1 MIAGIES
8 ISGGTLTIDGKVCN
22 GLKPHDRG
30 ISMVFQSYALYPTM
44 TVYDNLAFGLRLAG
58 FDEDEIEVRVKEV
71 SEILGIQSYLARK
84 PKALSGGQQ
93 QRVALGRALIRH
105 AKVFLMDEPLSNL
118 DAIQRVNMRSE
129 IRRIHNTVGATTIY
143 VTHDQIEAMTMADR
157 IVVMKD
163 GYIQQ
168 IGTPKELYFKP
179 VNMFVAGFIGDPQ
192 MNFIYGKV
200 EGEKFIAKDGSVIE
214 LKGFNSKILENA
226 SKKEEVVIGFRPEC
240 CAVEKIKD
248 AKQFE
253 SAMNVEVSEMLG
265 DTLNI
270 YGYLGKNHMVVRTN
284 PFTKYTVGEDLKF
297 YVNYD
302 HVVFFDAKTE
312 YIINED

>member
-1 MIAGIES
+1 
-8 ISGGTLTIDGKVCN
+8 
-22 GLKPHDRG
+22 
-30 ISMVFQSYALYPTM
+30 
-44 TVYDNLAFGLRLAG
+44 
-58 FDEDEIEVRVKEV
+58 
-71 SEILGIQSYLARK
+71 
-84 PKALSGGQQ
+84 
-93 QRVALGRALIRH
+93 
-105 AKVFLMDEPLSNL
+105 
-118 DAIQRVNMRSE
+118 
-129 IRRIHNTVGATTIY
+129 
-143 VTHDQIEAMTMADR
+143 
-157 IVVMKD
+157 MKD